1 MADEKKL
8 MGEFL
13 SQLDSAEKLKAYVEE
28 PEQAMK
34 AFGLDDHQ
42 RKTLTSNNLDKI
54 RHEIQKEYAKAED
67 VRLLPFALQHIMA
80 PQNIL
85 APPPDEG

>member
-1 MADEKKL
+1 VADEKKL

-13 SQLDSAEKLKAYVEE
+13 SQLDSTDKLKAYVED
-28 PEQAMK
+28 PEKAMTD
-34 AFGLDDHQ
+34 FGLDDAQ

-54 RHEIQKEYAKAED
+54 RHAIHKEYAKAED
-67 VRLLPFALQHIMA
+67 VWLLPFPVQHIMA